1 MKKGGKIGKNKKKT
15 KKEKLTKNKVNLKN
29 IFKNEK
35 KKVIKNL
42 DTIKVDDNQQI
53 FHAGTTRDKDGKILA
68 TGGRV
73 LNSTVLSKSLSVARK
88 KANEIL
94 ENVKWENKY
103 YRKDIGFR
111 VIDK

>member
-1 MKKGGKIGKNKKKT
+1 
-15 KKEKLTKNKVNLKN
+15 
-29 IFKNEK
+29 
-35 KKVIKNL
+35 
-42 DTIKVDDNQQI
+42 
-53 FHAGTTRDKDGKILA
+53 LA

-73 LNSTVLSKSLSVARK
+73 LNSTVLSKSLGVARK